1 MGFPE
6 VWLMFNSKGDLI
18 KIRKHGGKYANFE
31 RDVDDAE
38 VTDTAVDTTK
48 TIKFGKWHEVFD
60 E

>member
-1 MGFPE
+1 
-6 VWLMFNSKGDLI
+6 MFNSDGDLI

-38 VTDTAVDTTK
+38 IINTTVDDTK

>member
-1 MGFPE
+1 
-6 VWLMFNSKGDLI
+6 MFNSDGDLI

-31 RDVDDAE
+31 RDVADAE
-38 VTDTAVDTTK
+38 VTDTTVDTTK

>member
-1 MGFPE
+1 
-6 VWLMFNSKGDLI
+6 MFNSAGDLI

-38 VTDTAVDTTK
+38 VTDMTVDPTK
-48 TIKFGKWHEVFD
+48 TIKFGGWHEVFD